1 MSDKILDLHYFN
13 IDNEKENSIL
23 KNAKHQDNDIME
35 GFNNLEKFTQ
45 KLEKEINKKNTT
57 NNVITPN
64 FQNKRN

>member
-13 IDNEKENSIL
+13 IDNEKETSIL

-35 GFNNLEKFTQ
+35 GLNNLEKFTQ
-45 KLEKEINKKNTT
+45 KLEKEINKKITT